1 MDNLIFDKA
10 QSVIKQRRLDAVNQ
24 NDMRIN
30 EISHKIPEIN
40 EINKYLINTGRE
52 IIRVI
57 SERKNV
63 EAEIEKLKKNN
74 LEAQAMIKK
83 HLVLN
88 GYPEDYLELHYN
100 CPKCQDTGYS
110 NGEFC
115 SCFKKIYANLSAENM
130 NKNSQIN
137 LSSFDK
143 FSLSFYTG
151 EDLNVMRRIFE
162 FTKNYAESFNSNSDS
177 ILMFGKTGLGKTHLS
192 LSIANVVLGK
202 GYSVVYDSVVN
213 ILRKIEKEHFGRSN
227 NSDTLSLILD
237 CELLILDDLGTEY
250 ENAFYGS
257 TIYNIINT
265 RLNSN
270 KPTIISTN
278 LNFSGIEKRYDE
290 RVVSRLGTMYKCLE
304 FRGVDVR
311 WQIKERQKNVK

>member
-1 MDNLIFDKA
+1 MGQHGTHRCA
-10 QSVIKQRRLDAVNQ
+10 EAS
-24 NDMRIN
+24 
-30 EISHKIPEIN
+30 
-40 EINKYLINTGRE
+40 
-52 IIRVI
+52 
-57 SERKNV
+57 RKN
-63 EAEIEKLKKNN
+63 
-74 LEAQAMIKK
+74 
-83 HLVLN
+83 
-88 GYPEDYLELHYN
+88 
-100 CPKCQDTGYS
+100 T
-110 NGEFC
+110 
-115 SCFKKIYANLSAENM
+115 
-130 NKNSQIN
+130 
-137 LSSFDK
+137 
-143 FSLSFYTG
+143 
-151 EDLNVMRRIFE
+151 
-162 FTKNYAESFNSNSDS
+162 
-177 ILMFGKTGLGKTHLS
+177 
-192 LSIANVVLGK
+192 
-202 GYSVVYDSVVN
+202 YSVVYDSVVN

-311 WQIKERQKNVK
+311 WQTAYVLCSKKKSSNRYG